1 VRIELEDGHGYVEW
15 KLYTTTDDRPICG
28 GMVPVTNAPAW
39 MMNAA
44 TWSEA
49 FTQAD
54 YYRRQEARRSARQE
68 RTPQ

>member
-1 VRIELEDGHGYVEW
+1 MRVELEDGPGYVEW
-15 KLYTTTDDRPICG
+15 KLYTTTDDRPISSG
-28 GMVPVTNAPAW
+28 RVPVTNAPAW

-54 YYRRQEARRSARQE
+54 YDRRQEARRSARGE
-68 RTPQ
+68 RTQP